1 MSFAGLVKAPF
12 SGRPR
17 IFRDPIH
24 GDIEWAKGE
33 FGNLISQLIDTPA
46 FQRLRHIRQ
55 NGVTNLVFHGAEHS
69 RFAHSIGVAWTAS
82 KMLAAIERNSGC
94 PLDDETRHDTILA
107 ALLHDLGHGPFSHTL
122 EEILGRRHFDHEH
135 MTVRFL
141 TEPGSEVADLLETS
155 SPGRPERLAQFI
167 DKNRRTQPMW
177 CHTVVSS
184 QLDADRLDYI
194 QRDARMAGIDNHRPD
209 IQRLIGHLSR
219 HENAIVVDH
228 RAFDVIESM
237 LLALDHLYGAVY
249 FHRTVR
255 AATTL
260 LSAVMSRAATI
271 AEHVL
276 PEYDPLLSLLQ
287 HKGAIQLSEYVR
299 VNDATLWYHIDRW
312 SRSDDDELRFYAD
325 RLRRRNL
332 PKPLALPGEYVK
344 CAKLVTRAES
354 LVRQTFPH
362 FDVKRLVVTDEPSRL
377 NYKRY
382 DAHSGDSILTWERN
396 ATEPRRIEDIEEH
409 RSIIPKVAR
418 KFYRSRLY
426 VPTEVFDELRSFAI
440 SEDLL
445 PR

>member
-1 MSFAGLVKAPF
+1 MFASVVKGPF
-12 SGRPR
+12 DGRPR

-24 GDIEWAKGE
+24 GDIEWPTDD
-33 FGNLISQLIDTPA
+33 FGTLVSQLIDTAA

-82 KMLAAIERNSGC
+82 KMLAAIERNSQC
-94 PLDDETRHDTILA
+94 QLEEETRHDTILA

-122 EEILGRRHFDHEH
+122 EELLGRAHFDHEH

-141 TEPGSEVADLLETS
+141 TESGSEVADLLERS
-155 SPGRPERLAQFI
+155 SSGRAARLAQFI
-167 DKNRRTQPMW
+167 DKRRRTKPLW
-177 CHTVVSS
+177 CHAVVSS

-219 HENAIVVDH
+219 HEDEIVVDH

-260 LSAVMSRAATI
+260 LGAVMSRAEAI
-271 AEHVL
+271 ADRVL
-276 PEYDPLLSLLQ
+276 ANDDPLLSLLER
-287 HKGAIQLSEYVR
+287 KGEIELSEYVR
-299 VNDATLWYHIDRW
+299 VNDATVWYHLDRW
-312 SRSDDDELRFYAD
+312 SQSNDDELRFYAD
-325 RLRRRNL
+325 RLRRRKL
-332 PKPLALPGEYVK
+332 PKPLALPEEYGK
-344 CAKLVTRAES
+344 SAKLVEKAEE
-354 LVRQTFPH
+354 LVRATFPR
-362 FDVKRLVVTDEPSRL
+362 FDVEQLVVTDEPSRL

-382 DAHSGDSILTWERN
+382 HTDSGSSILTWERN
-396 ATEPRRIEDIEEH
+396 ATKPRRIEDIEEQ

-418 KFYRSRLY
+418 KFYRSRIY
-426 VPTEVFDELRSFAI
+426 VPAEVHDELREFANN
-440 SEDLL
+440 EGLVA
-445 PR
+445 R